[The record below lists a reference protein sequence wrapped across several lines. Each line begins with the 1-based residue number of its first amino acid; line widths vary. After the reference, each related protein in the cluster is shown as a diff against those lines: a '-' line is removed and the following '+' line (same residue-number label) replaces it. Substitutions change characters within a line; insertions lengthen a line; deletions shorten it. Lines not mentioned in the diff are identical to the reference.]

1 MKTIIKKRDNF
12 TTVHN
17 NLILDEKISWK
28 AKGILLYMLSRPDG
42 WKYNIKEIS
51 KNSKDGTD
59 SVSKGIQELVKEK
72 YVSRKKNP
80 DGSVNYY
87 IFEDKTQNDMTD
99 SIMDFKNPEQ
109 ENPEQ
114 ENPEQEN
121 PEQENPEQDFRLYN
135 KERNT
140 LKTEYNKKDIN
151 KYIYDSWNGLAKKN
165 GLAEIR
171 SVTTKREKKIETLL
185 KKYSFEEIMEAMN
198 KIKESDF
205 LLGKTTDWQ
214 ISFDDFV
221 EERKFI
227 KLLEDGYR
235 NKNQKKIIASGDDL
249 LVTEES
255 LAETF
260 GRYK

>member
-1 MKTIIKKRDNF
+1 M
-12 TTVHN
+12 
-17 NLILDEKISWK
+17 
-28 AKGILLYMLSRPDG
+28 
-42 WKYNIKEIS
+42 
-51 KNSKDGTD
+51 
-59 SVSKGIQELVKEK
+59 
-72 YVSRKKNP
+72 
-80 DGSVNYY
+80 
-87 IFEDKTQNDMTD
+87 
-99 SIMDFKNPEQ
+99 
-109 ENPEQ
+109 
-114 ENPEQEN
+114 
-121 PEQENPEQDFRLYN
+121 
-135 KERNT
+135 
-140 LKTEYNKKDIN
+140 
-151 KYIYDSWNGLAKKN
+151 
-165 GLAEIR
+165 
-171 SVTTKREKKIETLL
+171 TTKREKKIETLL

>member
-87 IFEDKTQNDMTD
+87 VFEDKTQNDMTD
-99 SIMDFKNPEQ
+99 SIMDFK
-109 ENPEQ
+109 
-114 ENPEQEN
+114 NPEQEN

-171 SVTTKREKKIETLL
+171 TVTTKREKKIETLL

-235 NKNQKKIIASGDDL
+235 NKNLKKKIATGNDL

>member
-99 SIMDFKNPEQ
+99 SIMDFK
-109 ENPEQ
+109 
-114 ENPEQEN
+114 N